1 MRSLSVPLGLLL
13 AAVSLFAMPASL
25 AAAQSPAGAAPS
37 TTGPGTVGEA
47 TETASAR
54 VVDPSSF
61 LGATLSQV
69 LETFGA
75 PKTVHSVRG
84 PEAWQDD
91 VVFVYEDLDVYWFRD
106 RVWQVRADSAYGLK
120 AGDTRELAISLLG
133 EPLHRLE
140 DAFVYQLPS
149 RAWPIRLR
157 VGFDAEGRLT
167 KLFVY
172 RADF

>member
-1 MRSLSVPLGLLL
+1 MRSLSAPIGLLL
-13 AAVSLFAMPASL
+13 AAAAFVAVPASF
-25 AAAQSPAGAAPS
+25 AAAQVPAGATPSAEGPASAP
-37 TTGPGTVGEA
+37 A
-47 TETASAR
+47 ETAAAR
-54 VVDPSSF
+54 AVDPSAYV
-61 LGATLSQV
+61 GATLSQV
-69 LETFGA
+69 LETFGS
-75 PKTVHSVRG
+75 PRTVHSVRG

-91 VVFVYEDLDVYWFRD
+91 VVFAYDGLDVYWFRD
-106 RVWQVRADSAYGLK
+106 RVWQIRADSAFGLK

-149 RAWPIRLR
+149 RAWPLRLR
-157 VGFDAEGRLT
+157 IGFDVEGRTT